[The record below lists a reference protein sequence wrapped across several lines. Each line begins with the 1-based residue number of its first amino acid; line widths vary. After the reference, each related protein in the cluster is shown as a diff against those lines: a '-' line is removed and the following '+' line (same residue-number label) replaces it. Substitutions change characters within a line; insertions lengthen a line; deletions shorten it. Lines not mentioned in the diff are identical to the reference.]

1 MLEIRNVSKT
11 YRAKSGVAVKA
22 LDRISLTFPEKGMVF
37 LLGKSGSGKSTLLNV
52 LGGLDTFDAD
62 GGEVIIKGRTSKD
75 FRRSDFDAYRNTFV
89 GFVFQEYNIL
99 DEFTVGA
106 NIALA
111 LQLQGKRADS
121 AAINALL
128 EQVDLAG
135 YGHRKPNELSGG
147 QKQRIAIAR
156 ALIKN
161 PEIIMADEP
170 TGALDSTT
178 GEQVF
183 ETLKKLSEEKL
194 VLVVSHDRDFAE
206 RFGDRIIELSDGH
219 VISDMTLTRGNGA
232 TQGLTTI
239 GDDMIRIRRGY
250 TLTAE
255 DLAMIN
261 AYLAKGDRDVI
272 LSKNEKLNGEV
283 CAAAGISDEV
293 GATEQRP
300 TGKVETRTYRPEE
313 TKFIRS
319 HLPLRNAFKMGV
331 GGMKRRPVRLIFT
344 ILLSFIA
351 FALFGLADTMAAYD
365 RNTTIIDSIS
375 DSSMPALAVSVK
387 LRSEYTSYD
396 ENGNVDYSSIE
407 YYQSDALS
415 DEDLRTLE
423 ARTGKKFYPVYNG
436 SVSASTTVGLEST
449 ILNSAALRNRNGE
462 TFWRERSYNGFIE
475 MNEEIARELGI
486 HKIAGDFPQT
496 TNEIM
501 ITKYHFD
508 MWKQG
513 GMILADGTRLSAEE
527 VSDQSILGK
536 TITVPVYN
544 KSREDRTFQIVGILD
559 TGLSTSGY
567 EALLPDCKGERLKE
581 KKLEA
586 LYNRLN
592 AEISG
597 SYHALLFGAPGLFD
611 TFPKKISNGGGQ
623 SVPGI
628 FYYVENG
635 SAYLQEV
642 KMTRTDNGTRFI
654 VNGERVASSK
664 DAEAYEILWREA
676 GKNTMGADD
685 LVIPLYAL
693 FNLTTDDLGL
703 TKPRGSAEDLIP
715 ALRNDVE
722 GWTYQRLFAERDQL
736 RNTYNSRVPDDRK
749 ESANAFAAFLTEKM
763 NERFGVTYTV
773 DDWEMLLQKT
783 TCYFYEEGAQ
793 SLSVTL
799 SCFEWSN
806 DNLTYVESL
815 EYFRFVEAQY
825 DAFAAK
831 AEETDSPFRAFL
843 TTYRSMTVTGGNRIL
858 TSADAG
864 YHGYLVASAMLY
876 LRGAAIGAYPQA
888 EADIKWAK
896 ELPDIGLDALA
907 AVRYADYADILGV
920 ELTPEQLEML
930 HYSDTRGNCGE
941 ADNVYNALFGESQYN
956 NTSLN
961 TLFRLSVAL
970 KFATQNDET
979 IRAAL
984 EDLNNP
990 FTKYVIERTS
1000 SYIYKGD
1007 EQVPQLPAGR
1017 DDALLRFFWTLAY
1030 LLNGD
1035 DQYRGA
1041 FAVDVRTDEIALG
1054 EDFLAAHL
1062 SQIPDLTMDFIV
1074 QKYKDGGE
1082 STEEPVAG
1090 LTGMKVTG
1098 YIRPTEL
1105 SSTDTVIFSDAIY
1118 AEAKRQ
1124 EKRNNGAQYGNGGYG
1139 VSKTGYHDSGRYAF
1153 ALMPMKDVSRE
1164 ALGSLTAMHYDETG
1178 EFGFRMT
1185 NEVVETM
1192 DNWGDMIGTMR
1203 KVFLWIG
1210 LGFALFAALMML
1222 NFVSATVTDK
1232 KREIGILRAVGARS
1246 ADVFLIFFAE
1256 AFVVA
1261 MLNFVLAAI
1270 ATGVATVYINLAIR
1284 QELGLALTLLHFGV
1298 RQVGLIFAVSLVV
1311 AVLGTLLPAS
1321 KIAKKTPVDAMRD
1334 K

>member
-1 MLEIRNVSKT
+1 MLEIRDVSKT

-22 LDRISLTFPEKGMVF
+22 LDRVSLTFPDKGMVF

-62 GGEVIIKGRTSKD
+62 GGEVIIKGRSSKD

-170 TGALDSTT
+170 TGALDSAT

-219 VISDMTLTRGNGA
+219 VISDMTLTRGEGTA
-232 TQGLTTI
+232 QGLTTI

-283 CAAAGISDEV
+283 CAAAGISDAV
-293 GATEQRP
+293 GTTEQRP
-300 TGKVETRTYRPEE
+300 TGKVETRTYDPEE
-313 TKFIRS
+313 TKFIKS

-331 GGMKRRPVRLIFT
+331 GGMKHRPVRLIFT

-351 FALFGLADTMAAYD
+351 FALFGLADTMASYN
-365 RNTTIIDSIS
+365 RNTAVIDSIS
-375 DSSMPALAVSVK
+375 DSTMPALAVSVK
-387 LRSEYTSYD
+387 LRTEYTDYD
-396 ENGNVDYSSIE
+396 KNGKVNYSNVDYYS
-407 YYQSDALS
+407 SDALS

-423 ARTGKKFYPVYNG
+423 AKTGKKFYPVYSG
-436 SVSASTTVGLEST
+436 SAMASDSLPLDGT
-449 ILNSAALRNRNGE
+449 ILNPSALQNQHGE
-462 TFWRERSYNGFIE
+462 TFWKIKGFYGFIE
-475 MNEEIARELGI
+475 VNETTARELGVA
-486 HKIAGDFPQT
+486 KIAGTFPLA

-501 ITKYHFD
+501 VTKYHFD

-513 GMILADGTRLSAEE
+513 GMILADGTHLSADE
-527 VSDQSILGK
+527 VNETSILGQ
-536 TITVPVYN
+536 TIAVPVRDKN
-544 KSREDRTFQIVGILD
+544 STRDFRVVGILD
-559 TGLSTSGY
+559 TGLSTAGY
-567 EALLPDCKGERLKE
+567 EILLPGYQGERLKE
-581 KKLEA
+581 RKLEA
-586 LYNRLN
+586 LYNRLD
-592 AEISG
+592 AEVSY

-611 TFPKKISNGGGQ
+611 TFPKTVSNSQ
-623 SVPGI
+623 SQNLPGI
-628 FYYVENG
+628 YYWVENG
-635 SAYLQEV
+635 STFLQDVKKVSSDNAY
-642 KMTRTDNGTRFI
+642 RFA
-654 VNGERVASSK
+654 VYARRVASSK
-664 DAEAYEILWREA
+664 DAADYEILWREA
-676 GKNTMGADD
+676 GKSAMGADD

-693 FNLTTDDLGL
+693 SDLTMDDLGL
-703 TKPRGSAEDLIP
+703 ATPRGSAEDLIP
-715 ALRNDVE
+715 ALKDDVG
-722 GWTYQRLFAERDQL
+722 GWSYEALFSARDEL
-736 RNTYNSRVPDDRK
+736 RRTYNSRVPDDEK
-749 ESANAFAAFLTEKM
+749 IATANAFAAFLTDKM
-763 NERFGVTYTV
+763 NERFGVRYTV
-773 DDWEMLLQKT
+773 DDWDMLLKT
-783 TCYFYEEGAQ
+783 TACSFSEEDAEE
-793 SLSVTL
+793 LMVEL
-799 SCFEWSN
+799 ACFDGDS
-806 DNLTYVESL
+806 NLTYVESL
-815 EYFRFVEAQY
+815 EYLRFVEAQY
-825 DAFAAK
+825 DTFAAK
-831 AEETDSPFRAFL
+831 AKEENSPFRSFL
-843 TTYRSMTVTGGNRIL
+843 ERYRKMKVANGEDRVL
-858 TSADAG
+858 TADDAG

-876 LRGAAIGAYPQA
+876 LRGAALGAYPKA
-888 EADIKWAK
+888 EEDIQWAK
-896 ELPDIGLDALA
+896 MFPEIGLDALA
-907 AVRYADYADILGV
+907 AARYKNYADILGS
-920 ELTPEQLEML
+920 ELTPAQLAML
-930 HYSDTRGNCGE
+930 HNSDLRGNC
-941 ADNVYNALFGESQYN
+941 AVAYNVYNALYGEPQYSH
-956 NTSLN
+956 TSLD

-970 KFATQNDET
+970 RFVTQNDET

-984 EDLNNP
+984 EDINNA
-990 FTKYVIERTS
+990 FTKYVIYRTS
-1000 SYIYKGD
+1000 SYIWVNG

-1017 DDALLRFFWTLAY
+1017 DDALNRFFWALTY
-1030 LLNGD
+1030 LFDAND
-1035 DQYRGA
+1035 TYQGA
-1041 FAVDVRTDEIALG
+1041 FAVDIQSEKVTWG
-1054 EDFLAAHL
+1054 EEFLAAHL
-1062 SQIPDLTMDFIV
+1062 AQIPDLTMDFVV
-1074 QKYKDGGE
+1074 QKYVDGAGNI
-1082 STEEPVAG
+1082 TEPVGG

-1098 YIRPTEL
+1098 YFRSAAF
-1105 SSTDTVIFSDAIY
+1105 SSNETVVFSDRLY
-1118 AEAKRQ
+1118 ADAKRQ
-1124 EKRNNGAQYGNGGYG
+1124 EEKRNAQNGDGGYSVYKIG
-1139 VSKTGYHDSGRYAF
+1139 KHESGRYAF
-1153 ALMPMKDVSRE
+1153 ALMSMKDASRE
-1164 ALGSLTAMHYDETG
+1164 TLETLTSMHYDESG

-1185 NEVVETM
+1185 NEVVNTM

-1203 KVFLWIG
+1203 KIFLWIG

-1232 KREIGILRAVGARS
+1232 KREIGILRAVGARA

-1270 ATGVATVYINLAIR
+1270 ATGIATVYINLAIR
-1284 QELGLALTLLHFGV
+1284 QELGFALTLLHFGL

>member
-22 LDRISLTFPEKGMVF
+22 LDRVSLTFPDKGMVF

-62 GGEVIIKGRTSKD
+62 GGEVLIKGRSSKD
-75 FRRSDFDAYRNTFV
+75 FRRSDFDAYRNTFI

-99 DEFTVGA
+99 DEFSVGA

-111 LQLQGKRADS
+111 LQLQGKRADN

-219 VISDMTLTRGNGA
+219 VISDMTLTRGGGA
-232 TQGLTTI
+232 AQGLTTI

-255 DLAMIN
+255 DLALIN

-313 TKFIRS
+313 AKFIKS

-351 FALFGLADTMAAYD
+351 FALFGLADTMASYD
-365 RNTTIIDSIS
+365 QNRTVVDSLA

-387 LRSEYTSYD
+387 LRNEYTFYD
-396 ENGNVDYSSIE
+396 ANGKVESSNVN

-423 ARTGKKFYPVYNG
+423 ARTGKKFYPVYSG
-436 SVSASTTVGLEST
+436 ATSASEMLFEST
-449 ILNSAALRNRNGE
+449 ILNSNALTNTYGE
-462 TFWRERSYNGFIE
+462 TFWKIRGIYGYIE
-475 MNEEIARELGI
+475 VDETIARELGI
-486 HKIAGDFPQT
+486 AKFSGAFPQAT
-496 TNEIM
+496 DEIM

-513 GMILADGTRLSAEE
+513 GMILADGTRMDASEMNEE
-527 VSDQSILGK
+527 SILGK
-536 TITVPVYN
+536 TISAPVRDKYN
-544 KSREDRTFQIVGILD
+544 TRNFRIVGILD
-559 TGLSTSGY
+559 TGLSTDGY
-567 EALLPDCKGERLKE
+567 EALLPDYQGERLKE
-581 KKLEA
+581 KRLET
-586 LYNRLN
+586 LYNRLD
-592 AEISG
+592 AEVSY
-597 SYHALLFGAPGLFD
+597 SYHALFFGAPGLFD
-611 TFPKKISNGGGQ
+611 TFPKKVSDGSQ
-623 SVPGI
+623 SLPGI
-628 FYYVENG
+628 FYWVDNG
-635 SAYLQEV
+635 SAYLQAV
-642 KMTRTDNGTRFI
+642 KKTASRQNENFFT
-654 VNGERVASSK
+654 VNAQRIASSE
-664 DAEAYEILWREA
+664 DAANMEILWLEA
-676 GKNTMGADD
+676 GKSSMGAND
-685 LVIPLYAL
+685 LVLSLYDL
-693 FNLTTDDLGL
+693 FSLTLEDMGFAASRAT
-703 TKPRGSAEDLIP
+703 AEDLIP
-715 ALRNDVE
+715 ALKDDVS
-722 GWTYQRLFAERDQL
+722 GWTYRSLFDERDQL
-736 RNTYNSRVPDDRK
+736 RNTYNSRVPGDTK
-749 ESANAFAAFLTEKM
+749 ESANEFAAFLTEKM
-763 NERFGVTYTV
+763 NARFGVTYSL
-773 DDWEMLLQKT
+773 DDWEMLLRET
-783 TCYFYEEGAQ
+783 SCYFREEGAKE
-793 SLSVTL
+793 LTVGL
-799 SCFEWSN
+799 SCFEWGS
-806 DNLTYVESL
+806 NLTYVESL
-815 EYFRFVEAQY
+815 EYLRFVEAQY

-831 AEETDSPFRAFL
+831 AEEADSPFRAFL
-843 TTYRSMTVTGGNRIL
+843 ATYRRMTVTGGEYRVL

-876 LRGAAIGAYPQA
+876 LRGAALGAYPQA
-888 EADIKWAK
+888 AEDIAWANDFP
-896 ELPDIGLDALA
+896 ETGLKALA
-907 AVRYADYADILGV
+907 AARYAAYADILGV
-920 ELTPEQLEML
+920 ELTPEQLARL
-930 HYSDTRGNCGE
+930 HYSDTQGTCGD
-941 ADNVYNALFGESQYN
+941 ADNVYSALYGESSGSYV
-956 NTSLN
+956 TLH
-961 TLFRLSVAL
+961 TLFRLSAAL
-970 KFATQNDET
+970 KFITQNDEA

-984 EDLNNP
+984 EDINNP
-990 FTKYVIERTS
+990 FTKYVIDRTY
-1000 SYIYKGD
+1000 SYIYDGD
-1007 EQVPQLPAGR
+1007 GERVPQLPEGR
-1017 DDALLRFFWTLAY
+1017 DDALNRFFWALTY
-1030 LLNGD
+1030 LLKWD
-1035 DQYRGA
+1035 DQYVGA
-1041 FAVDVRTDEIALG
+1041 FSVNIDSEKVTLG

-1074 QKYKDGGE
+1074 QKYGNGGE
-1082 STEEPVAG
+1082 STAEAVEG

-1098 YIRPTEL
+1098 YYRSSEL
-1105 SSTDTVIFSDAIY
+1105 SSTETVIFSDLLY
-1118 AEAKRQ
+1118 AEAQRQ
-1124 EKRNNGAQYGNGGYG
+1124 QQKNNDAQYGGGGYSVSRTGKHNGG
-1139 VSKTGYHDSGRYAF
+1139 RYVF
-1153 ALMPMKDVSRE
+1153 ALMSMKDASRE
-1164 ALGSLTAMHYDETG
+1164 VLETLTDMHYDETG

-1185 NEVVETM
+1185 NEVVDTM
-1192 DNWGDMIGTMR
+1192 DNWGDMISTMT
-1203 KVFLWIG
+1203 KIFLWIG

-1232 KREIGILRAVGARS
+1232 KHEIGILRAVGARS

>member
-22 LDRISLTFPEKGMVF
+22 LDRVSLTFPEKGMVF

-219 VISDMTLTRGNGA
+219 IISDVTLTRGSVEG
-232 TQGLTTI
+232 QGLTTI

-261 AYLAKGDRDVI
+261 AYLAKGDRDII

-300 TGKVETRTYRPEE
+300 TGKVETRTYNPSE
-313 TKFIRS
+313 TQFIKS

-331 GGMKRRPVRLIFT
+331 GGMKHRPVRLIFT

-351 FALFGLADTMAAYD
+351 FALFGLADTMASYD
-365 RNTTIIDSIS
+365 PNTTVVDSLA
-375 DSSMPALAVSVK
+375 DSSMPALAVSIK
-387 LRSEYTSYD
+387 LRSENTYYD
-396 ENGNVDYSSIE
+396 ASGKIESSDV
-407 YYQSDALS
+407 YYNQSDALS
-415 DEDLRTLE
+415 DEDLRALE

-436 SVSASTTVGLEST
+436 SSSASDYLPLDST
-449 ILNSAALRNRNGE
+449 ILDSSALQNKYGE
-462 TFWRERSYNGFIE
+462 TFWKVRGLYGFVE
-475 MNEEIARELGI
+475 ADETVARELGVT
-486 HKIAGDFPQT
+486 KIAGAFPAT
-496 TNEIM
+496 TEEIM
-501 ITKYHFD
+501 VTKYHFD

-513 GMILADGTRLSAEE
+513 GMILADGTRLAAEE
-527 VSDQSILGK
+527 VDEASILGK
-536 TITVPVYN
+536 TISLPVRDKHSTSN
-544 KSREDRTFQIVGILD
+544 FRIVGILD
-559 TGLSTSGY
+559 TGLSTAGY
-567 EALLPDCKGERLKE
+567 EALLPGYQGERLKE
-581 KKLEA
+581 RKLEA
-586 LYNRLN
+586 LRNRLD
-592 AEISG
+592 AEVG
-597 SYHALLFGAPGLFD
+597 YSYHALVFGAPGLFD
-611 TFPKKISNGGGQ
+611 TFPKKVSNGNGQ
-623 SVPGI
+623 STPGI
-628 FYYVENG
+628 YYYVENG
-635 SAYLQEV
+635 SPYLTEV
-642 KMTRTDNGTRFI
+642 KKTESSLKDNRFT
-654 VNGERVASSK
+654 VNAQRMASST
-664 DAEAYEILWREA
+664 DAADLGILWREA
-676 GKNTMGADD
+676 GKSAMGADD
-685 LVIPLYAL
+685 LVLPLYAL
-693 FNLTTDDLGL
+693 FSLTMGDLGL
-703 TKPRGSAEDLIP
+703 TPQRGSAQDLIP
-715 ALRNDVE
+715 ALRDDVS
-722 GWTYQRLFAERDQL
+722 GWTYASLFFDRKNL
-736 RNTYNSRVPDDRK
+736 RETYNNRVPNDRK
-749 ESANAFAAFLTEKM
+749 ETDEAFAALLTEKM
-763 NERFGVTYTV
+763 NERFGVHYTV
-773 DDWEMLLQKT
+773 DDWDMLLRNT
-783 TCYFYEEGAQ
+783 YCT
-793 SLSVTL
+793 
-799 SCFEWSN
+799 FEKP
-806 DNLTYVESL
+806 DAENLTVGIACFDWGENFTYAESL
-815 EYFRFVEAQY
+815 EYLRFVETQY
-825 DAFAAK
+825 EAFVTK
-831 AEETDSPFRAFL
+831 AETEDSPFRAFL
-843 TTYRSMTVTGGNRIL
+843 EKYGRTAVADGEKRIL
-858 TSADAG
+858 TAADAG
-864 YHGYLVASAMLY
+864 YHGYLAASAMLY
-876 LRGAAIGAYPQA
+876 LRGAALGAYPAA
-888 EADIKWAK
+888 EADIAWAAAVP
-896 ELPDIGLDALA
+896 ETGLDALA
-907 AVRYADYADILGV
+907 AERYAGYADILGV
-920 ELTPEQLEML
+920 SLTAEQLQML
-930 HYSDTRGNCGE
+930 HGSDGYGNCWI
-941 ADNVYNALFGESQYN
+941 ADNVYGALTGESQGDVVP
-956 NTSLN
+956 LDQ
-961 TLFRLSVAL
+961 LFRLSVAL
-970 KFATQNDET
+970 RFAVQNDEA

-984 EDLNNP
+984 ENVGNS
-990 FTKYVIERTS
+990 FTKYVIDRTS
-1000 SYIYKGD
+1000 SYIYEGD
-1007 EQVPQLPAGR
+1007 ERVPQLPSGR
-1017 DDALLRFFWTLAY
+1017 DDPLKRFFWTLNY
-1030 LLNGD
+1030 LLNSD
-1035 DQYRGA
+1035 EKYRGA
-1041 FAVDVRTDEIALG
+1041 FAVDIEADRIDVG

-1062 SQIPDLTMDFIV
+1062 SAIPDFTMDFV
-1074 QKYKDGGE
+1074 LQKYSDSG
-1082 STEEPVAG
+1082 STTEPVSG

-1098 YIRPTEL
+1098 YFRSTAF
-1105 SSTDTVIFSDAIY
+1105 SSSETVIFSDRLY

-1124 EKRNNGAQYGNGGYG
+1124 QQKINAQYGGGGYSESRLG
-1139 VSKTGYHDSGRYAF
+1139 RHESGRYAF
-1153 ALMPMKDVSRE
+1153 ALVSMKDIGRE
-1164 ALGSLTAMHYDETG
+1164 TLGTLTEMHYDETG
-1178 EFGFRMT
+1178 EFGFRMM
-1185 NEVVETM
+1185 NEVVSTM
-1192 DNWGDMIGTMR
+1192 DNWGDMISTMT
-1203 KVFLWIG
+1203 KVFLWVG
-1210 LGFALFAALMML
+1210 LGFAVFAALMML

-1232 KREIGILRAVGARS
+1232 KREIGILRAVGARA
-1246 ADVFLIFFAE
+1246 ADVFLIFFTE

-1261 MLNFVLAAI
+1261 MINFVLAGI

-1298 RQVGLIFAVSLVV
+1298 RQVGLIFAVSLAV
-1311 AVLGTLLPAS
+1311 ALIGTLLPAS

>member
-1 MLEIRNVSKT
+1 MLEIRNISKT

-22 LDRISLTFPEKGMVF
+22 LDHISLTFPDKGMVF

-62 GGEVIIKGRTSKD
+62 GGEVLIKGRSSRD
-75 FRRSDFDAYRNTFV
+75 FRRSDFDAYRNTFI

-99 DEFTVGA
+99 DEFSVGA

-111 LQLQGKRADS
+111 LQLQGKRADN

-147 QKQRIAIAR
+147 QKQRVAIAR

-219 VISDMTLTRGNGA
+219 IISDMTLTRGGVA
-232 TQGLTTI
+232 AAKGLTTI

-255 DLAMIN
+255 DLALIN

-300 TGKVETRTYRPEE
+300 TGKVETRTYNPEE

-331 GGMKRRPVRLIFT
+331 GGMKRRPVRLLFT
-344 ILLSFIA
+344 MLLSFIA
-351 FALFGLADTMAAYD
+351 FALFGLADTMASYNQN
-365 RNTTIIDSIS
+365 RTVVDSLA

-387 LRSEYTSYD
+387 LRNEYIYYD
-396 ENGNVDYSSIE
+396 GNGKVESTDVN

-436 SVSASTTVGLEST
+436 TTSASEMLFEST
-449 ILNSAALRNRNGE
+449 ILNSSALTNKYGD
-462 TFWRERSYNGFIE
+462 TFWKVRGIYGYIE
-475 MNEEIARELGI
+475 VDETIARELGMA
-486 HKIAGDFPQT
+486 KISGAFPQAT
-496 TNEIM
+496 DEIM

-513 GMILADGTRLSAEE
+513 GMILADGTRMDASEVNEE
-527 VSDQSILGK
+527 SILGK
-536 TITVPVYN
+536 TIGAPVRDKYN
-544 KSREDRTFQIVGILD
+544 TRNFRIVGILD
-559 TGLSTSGY
+559 TGLSTDGY
-567 EALLPDCKGERLKE
+567 KALLPDYQGERLKE
-581 KKLEA
+581 KRLET
-586 LYNRLN
+586 LYNRLA
-592 AEISG
+592 AEVSY
-597 SYHALLFGAPGLFD
+597 SYHALFFGAPGLFD
-611 TFPKKISNGGGQ
+611 TFPKKISDG
-623 SVPGI
+623 SRSLPGI
-628 FYYVENG
+628 FYWVDNG

-642 KMTRTDNGTRFI
+642 KKTASRQNGNFFI
-654 VNGERVASSK
+654 VNAQRIASSE
-664 DAEAYEILWREA
+664 DAANMEILWLEA
-676 GKNTMGADD
+676 GKSSMGAND
-685 LVIPLYAL
+685 LVLSLYDL
-693 FNLTTDDLGL
+693 FNLTLEDMGFATSRA
-703 TKPRGSAEDLIP
+703 TAEDLIP
-715 ALRNDVE
+715 ALRDDVS

-736 RNTYNSRVPDDRK
+736 WNTYNSRVPGDRK
-749 ESANAFAAFLTEKM
+749 ESANAFADFLTEKM
-763 NERFGVTYTV
+763 NARFGVTYSL
-773 DDWEMLLQKT
+773 DDWEMLLQST
-783 TCYFYEEGAQ
+783 SCDFREEDAQ
-793 SLSVTL
+793 TLSVAL
-799 SCFEWSN
+799 SCFEWS

-815 EYFRFVEAQY
+815 EYLRFVEAQY

-831 AEETDSPFRAFL
+831 AEEADSPFRAFL
-843 TTYRSMTVTGGNRIL
+843 TTYRQMTVAGGNRIL

-876 LRGAAIGAYPQA
+876 LRGAALGAYPQA
-888 EADIKWAK
+888 AEDIAWANDFP
-896 ELPDIGLDALA
+896 ETGLKALA

-930 HYSDTRGNCGE
+930 HYSDTQGTCGD
-941 ADNVYNALFGESQYN
+941 AYDVYSALYGESAN
-956 NTSLN
+956 STITLN
-961 TLFRLSVAL
+961 TLFRLSAAL
-970 KFATQNDET
+970 KFVTQNDEA

-984 EDLNNP
+984 EDKSNP
-990 FTKYVIERTS
+990 FTKYVIDRTY
-1000 SYIYKGD
+1000 SYIYDGD
-1007 EQVPQLPAGR
+1007 GERVPQLPKGR
-1017 DDALLRFFWTLAY
+1017 DDALNRFFWALTY
-1030 LLNGD
+1030 LLRWD
-1035 DQYRGA
+1035 DQYVGA
-1041 FAVDVRTDEIALG
+1041 FSVNIESEKVTLG

-1062 SQIPDLTMDFIV
+1062 PQIPDLTMDFIV
-1074 QKYKDGGE
+1074 KKYGSGGD
-1082 STEEPVAG
+1082 STAEAVAG

-1098 YIRPTEL
+1098 YFRSTEL
-1105 SSTDTVIFSDAIY
+1105 SSTETVIFSDLLY
-1118 AEAKRQ
+1118 AEAKQ
-1124 EKRNNGAQYGNGGYG
+1124 QAQKNNDAQHGDGAGYS
-1139 VSKTGYHDSGRYAF
+1139 VNRTGKHDSGRYAF
-1153 ALMPMKDVSRE
+1153 ALMSMKDASRG
-1164 ALGSLTAMHYDETG
+1164 ALETLTGLHYDETG

-1261 MLNFVLAAI
+1261 MLNFVLAAVATGI
-1270 ATGVATVYINLAIR
+1270 ATAYINMAIR
-1284 QELGLALTLLHFGV
+1284 QELGFALTLLHFGV
-1298 RQVGLIFAVSLVV
+1298 RQVGLIFVVSLAV